1 MKVRVGVGLST
12 IATAGWDATRFF
24 DVVDACERLGWDSIW
39 FSERAA
45 SDAPDP
51 LVAMAA
57 VAGRT
62 KRLKFGPS
70 VMVAPGRNPI
80 LLAKQLAT
88 LDVISNGR
96 FVAAFGLGVDARG
109 ETQVFG
115 SDRKEAAARTEEAVR
130 LMKLLW
136 TQEKVSFQG
145 RFFVTDELAVGPK
158 PVQKPHPDV
167 WFGGT
172 SKPALRRVA
181 TLGEGWLPSFV
192 TAGEYAEKAE
202 TIRKVAA
209 DAAREIDDEH
219 FGALIPYLP
228 DGAGAGGEEQLLRF
242 VAARRTGVEARDMVV
257 LGGRDALRARLEAFI
272 AQGASK
278 FVLTPMLPP
287 DDWAGELEALRNEV
301 AQPLEN

>member
-1 MKVRVGVGLST
+1 MKVRIGVGLST
-12 IATAGWDATRFF
+12 IATAGWNARRFF
-24 DVVDACERLGWDSIW
+24 EVVDACERLGWDSIW

-45 SDAPDP
+45 SDAPDT

-70 VMVAPGRNPI
+70 VMVVPGRSPF

-109 ETQVFG
+109 EAQVFG
-115 SDRKEAAARTEEAVR
+115 TERSEAAARTQEAVR
-130 LMKLLW
+130 IMKLLW
-136 TQEKVSFQG
+136 TQDRVTFEG
-145 RFFVTDELAVGPK
+145 RFFQANELSIGPK

-202 TIRKVAA
+202 TIRKLAA
-209 DAAREIDDEH
+209 DAGRQIDEEH

-228 DGAGAGGEEQLLRF
+228 AGAGAGGEEQLLAF
-242 VAARRTGVEARDMVV
+242 VAARRPGVEPRDMVV
-257 LGGRDALRARLEAFI
+257 LGGPDELRARLEEFVT
-272 AQGASK
+272 QGASK
-278 FVLTPMLPP
+278 FVLTPILPP
-287 DDWAGELEALRNEV
+287 SDWTSELERVRAEV
-301 AQPLEN
+301 AEPLEN

>member
-12 IATAGWDATRFF
+12 IATSGWDATRFF
-24 DVVDACERLGWDSIW
+24 EVVDACEKLGWDSLW

-62 KRLKFGPS
+62 SRLKFGPS
-70 VMVAPGRNPI
+70 VMVVPGRNPI

-96 FVAAFGLGVDARG
+96 FVAAFGLGVDAPG
-109 ETQVFG
+109 EAQVFG
-115 SDRKEAAARTEEAVR
+115 VDRSEAAARTEEAVR
-130 LMKLLW
+130 LIKMLW
-136 TQEKVSFQG
+136 TQERVTFAG
-145 RFFVTDELAVGPK
+145 RFFDVSDLAIGPR
-158 PVQKPHPDV
+158 PLQQPHPDV
-167 WFGGT
+167 WFGGV

-192 TAGEYAEKAE
+192 TVGEYAEKAE
-202 TIRKVAA
+202 TIRKLAA
-209 DAAREIDDEH
+209 EAGREIDEEH

-228 DGAGAGGEEQLLRF
+228 HGIGNEEQLLAF
-242 VAARRTGVEARDMVV
+242 VAARRPGVEPREMVV
-257 LGGRDALRARLEAFI
+257 LGGRDELRSRLNAFI
-272 AQGASK
+272 EKGCSK

-287 DDWAGELEALRNEV
+287 EDWAAELASLRVEV
-301 AQPLEN
+301 AEPLEV